1 METSPPSIYEFGDFR
16 LDAAKLLLFR
26 RDGSIVPLTPR
37 VFQTL
42 LYMVE
47 HSSAVLERERLMDA
61 VWPDAIVEEN
71 NLTQN
76 ISTLRRVLGEG
87 PESHR
92 FIVTV
97 PGRGYRFVAD
107 VRASQRK
114 TAAPVEVAADDFT
127 RPAVTT
133 GADAL
138 SAPALPPRESSG
150 RRKAWLVLLSA
161 LTILALGVALVFFL
175 QTRGQ
180 GLTETPG
187 SAPSLVSEKSIAV
200 LPFANLSGD
209 PENAYFADGIK
220 DEILTRLSKIAA
232 LKVISRGST
241 QKFASAPENVRGI
254 AQQLGVTNILQGSV
268 RKAGETVRVTVEL
281 LNAQNSTQLW
291 AETFDRKLT
300 DIFQVESE
308 VAQRIATAL
317 EATLTGAEK
326 RALTAK
332 PTVNVDAY
340 QAYLKGRYFWNKR
353 TDEGYQKAGEYFRQA
368 IAIDPNYAPAYAG
381 LSDVDQFNA
390 FNAVGSTE
398 LLIDARESAQKAI
411 ALDGTLAEPHA
422 SLGLLLMNYDWDWV
436 NAEKEFQRAIELN
449 SNYATAHHWYAHTFI
464 AVNRPEEA
472 LAEIQRARELD
483 PLSLIINTD
492 TGKMLYFA
500 RRYDD
505 AIKQLR
511 ETLKM
516 DPNFPQA
523 HIWLGYVCTTTGLY
537 EEAITEFAKVSDN
550 SWAPGWLG
558 YVYGFS
564 GRREEAEKILGEL
577 KQKETA
583 QPIDPHV
590 LFCIYCGLGE
600 KDQAFAALEK
610 DYEIR
615 SVGLTSLKVHPS
627 YDSLRSDPRFADLL
641 RRTNLGGKN

>member
-1 METSPPSIYEFGDFR
+1 M
-16 LDAAKLLLFR
+16 
-26 RDGSIVPLTPR
+26 
-37 VFQTL
+37 
-42 LYMVE
+42 
-47 HSSAVLERERLMDA
+47 
-61 VWPDAIVEEN
+61 
-71 NLTQN
+71 
-76 ISTLRRVLGEG
+76 
-87 PESHR
+87 
-92 FIVTV
+92 TV
-97 PGRGYRFVAD
+97 
-107 VRASQRK
+107 Q
-114 TAAPVEVAADDFT
+114 
-127 RPAVTT
+127 
-133 GADAL
+133 
-138 SAPALPPRESSG
+138 
-150 RRKAWLVLLSA
+150 
-161 LTILALGVALVFFL
+161 
-175 QTRGQ
+175 
-180 GLTETPG
+180 
-187 SAPSLVSEKSIAV
+187 
-200 LPFANLSGD
+200 
-209 PENAYFADGIK
+209 
-220 DEILTRLSKIAA
+220 
-232 LKVISRGST
+232 
-241 QKFASAPENVRGI
+241 
-254 AQQLGVTNILQGSV
+254 
-268 RKAGETVRVTVEL
+268 L

-326 RALTAK
+326 QALAARA
-332 PTVNVDAY
+332 TVNVDAY

-390 FNAVGSTE
+390 FNAVGRPE

-449 SNYATAHHWYAHTFI
+449 SNYATAHHWYAEYLI

-523 HIWLGYVCTTTGLY
+523 HIWLGSVYATTGLY
-537 EEAITEFAKVSDN
+537 DEAIAEFAKVSDN

-558 YVYGFS
+558 YVYGVS
-564 GRREEAEKILGEL
+564 GRHEEAEKILGEL

-615 SVGLTSLKVHPS
+615 SVGLTSLKVHPW

-641 RRTNLGGKN
+641 RRTNLAGKD